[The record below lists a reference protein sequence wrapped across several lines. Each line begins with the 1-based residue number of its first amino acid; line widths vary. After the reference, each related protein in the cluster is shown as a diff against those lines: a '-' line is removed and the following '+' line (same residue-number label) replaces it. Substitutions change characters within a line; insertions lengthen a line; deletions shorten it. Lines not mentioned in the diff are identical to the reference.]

1 MPLISFVTQIHA
13 PIELCFDLARSIE
26 LHVRSTQGTDEKPVA
41 GVMSGLIGLDQEVT
55 WEATHFGVRQRLTSR
70 ITAFDRPHSFR
81 DSQVRGIFRR
91 FDHDH
96 LFSTEMGVTV
106 MKDVF
111 DYDGPLGLLGK
122 LADVLFLEQ
131 YMRKLL
137 QKRASVIKEAAEA
150 GEKLS

>member
-1 MPLISFVTQIHA
+1 MPVITIVTQIHA
-13 PIELCFDLARSIE
+13 SIELCFDLARSVEI
-26 LHVRSTQGTDEKPVA
+26 HVRSTTETNERPVA
-41 GVMSGLIGLDQEVT
+41 GVMSGFIGPGQEVT
-55 WEATHFGVRQRLTSR
+55 WEATHFHVRQRLTSR
-70 ITAFDRPHSFR
+70 ITAFHRPHSFR

-106 MKDVF
+106 MADVF
-111 DYDGPLGLLGK
+111 DYDAPLGLLGK
-122 LADVLFLEQ
+122 LVDVLFLER

-137 QKRASVIKEAAEA
+137 QERASVIKAAAEA

>member
-1 MPLISFVTQIHA
+1 MPLITIVTRIHA
-13 PIELCFDLARSIE
+13 PIELCFDLARNIE
-26 LHVRSTQGTDEKPVA
+26 IHVRSTKETDERPIA
-41 GVMSGLIGLDQEVT
+41 GVMTGCIGPGQEVT
-55 WEATHFGVRQRLTSR
+55 WEATHFRVRQRLTSR
-70 ITAFDRPHSFR
+70 ITAFHRPHSFR

-106 MKDVF
+106 MTDVF
-111 DYDGPLGLLGK
+111 DYDAPLGLLGK
-122 LADVLFLEQ
+122 LVDVLFLER

-137 QKRASVIKEAAEA
+137 QKRASVIKAAAEA